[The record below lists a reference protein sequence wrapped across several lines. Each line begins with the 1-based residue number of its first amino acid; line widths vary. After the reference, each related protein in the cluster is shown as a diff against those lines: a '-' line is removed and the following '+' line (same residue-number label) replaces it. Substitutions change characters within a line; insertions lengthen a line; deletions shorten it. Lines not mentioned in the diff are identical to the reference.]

1 MWKKINQ
8 IKYIYIYTHTEI
20 HTQIDYGQGGEL
32 YSWRSSM
39 VERIFIVLSCT
50 FKILNI
56 RIGYLFQSKIQTT
69 EETNKDGELLF
80 GIVI

>member
-1 MWKKINQ
+1 
-8 IKYIYIYTHTEI
+8 
-20 HTQIDYGQGGEL
+20 
-32 YSWRSSM
+32 M